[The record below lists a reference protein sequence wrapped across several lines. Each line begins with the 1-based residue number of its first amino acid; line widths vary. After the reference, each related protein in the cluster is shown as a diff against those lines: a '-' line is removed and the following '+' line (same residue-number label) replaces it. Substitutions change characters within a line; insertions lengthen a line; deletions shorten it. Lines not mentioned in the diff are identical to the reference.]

1 MTSIVRTAL
10 YTDHLNIRI
19 PKILDQPDTL
29 FVCFSNGPSHLA
41 WQSMTKVLISDIWT
55 SFSDDWSGFWTTLW
69 NQMIRNRTALE
80 PFKYLTRPLFR
91 RSMLNQK
98 KIYMKLNSH
107 FEYSKTQ
114 AYLWV
119 CQFLQEYLTKQSGDL
134 KTIHNAH
141 IWNRS
146 EYIDFWFAKTAQFRL
161 SPA

>member
-41 WQSMTKVLISDIWT
+41 WQSMKKILISDIWT

-69 NQMIRNRTALE
+69 HQMIRNRTALE

-119 CQFLQEYLTKQSGDL
+119 CQFLQEYLTNIQSRVG
-134 KTIHNAH
+134 
-141 IWNRS
+141 IWKPYIMHTS
-146 EYIDFWFAKTAQFRL
+146 EYIDFWFAIQVVTRIIFTF
-161 SPA
+161 